1 MTRSSD
7 HDWLKIQIKYAHIR
21 KKKLWQTLLPIL
33 FLVLSYL
40 VKMDLCIRLLYFPDI
55 CQAKNIYFVHR
66 HLGKVIY
73 TRLQSA
79 ADFDPN
85 KCS

>member
-1 MTRSSD
+1 MTRSSE
-7 HDWLKIQIKYAHIR
+7 HDWLKVQIKYAHIR
-21 KKKLWQTLLPIL
+21 KKIVAEFVATI

-40 VKMDLCIRLLYFPDI
+40 VKMDLCIRLLYFTDI

-66 HLGKVIY
+66 HLGKVICK
-73 TRLQSA
+73 RLQSA

-85 KCS
+85 